1 MWQAPHPKHREVA
14 SVPAAA
20 AALLGDEDAKDNNND
35 YDDDSNNDDVE
46 LPHDDNK
53 VDAT

>member
-14 SVPAAA
+14 SVPTAAA
-20 AALLGDEDAKDNNND
+20 VLLSNEDAKDNNND
-35 YDDDSNNDDVE
+35 YDDDSNNDDVD